1 MIRLLLIC
9 LLPFFSINVKAEEL
23 PLPRFASLRSD
34 TVYMRA
40 GPGERFPIEW
50 VYKRKGYPVQIIDSF
65 EHWRKIED
73 VEKTQGW
80 IHKSMLSGRRTA
92 LTAKKD
98 KTAMY
103 SRKSNTSKILF
114 FFEGQS
120 IVQVLYCSALDS
132 LCQVKYN
139 EKKGYILKD
148 KLYGVFP
155 DEEIDE

>member
-9 LLPFFSINVKAEEL
+9 LFFLSGVRVSAEEL
-23 PLPRFASLRSD
+23 SIPRFASLRSD

-50 VYKRKGYPVQIIDSF
+50 EYKRKNYPVQIIDSF

-80 IHKSMLSGRRTA
+80 IHKKMLSGRRTA
-92 LTAKKD
+92 LTSKDEKTFMYAKK
-98 KTAMY
+98 
-103 SRKSNTSKILF
+103 NTQSKPLF
-114 FFEGQS
+114 IFEGRT
-120 IVQVLYCSALDS
+120 IVQLLKCSASDT

-139 EKKGYILKD
+139 DKKGYILKE
-148 KLYGVFP
+148 KLFGIYP